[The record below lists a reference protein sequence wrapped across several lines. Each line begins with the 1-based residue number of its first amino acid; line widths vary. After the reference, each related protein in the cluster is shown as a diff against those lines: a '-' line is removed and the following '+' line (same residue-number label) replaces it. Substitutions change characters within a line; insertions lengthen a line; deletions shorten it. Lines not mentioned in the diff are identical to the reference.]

1 MKSKKTFVFI
11 ILFLLLIISFSVL
24 LDDTLSNQKNRKI
37 HNISLITSGRNN
49 ESLMIMKQGVD
60 QAASELNIDV
70 SFINLSQDNNIDEQK
85 ELIDREIKNG
95 ADAII
100 LSPVDYEK
108 MASTVEEAMKK
119 VPIILI
125 ESNVDLE
132 KTPPTIWNDNYELG
146 ELLGEQMIEMGD
158 MGKKV
163 AIIKNNL
170 ECKSIADRYEGFM
183 SVMNKINNTYL
194 FWEIP
199 NESQAN
205 YYTEIKKRL
214 ENNDVDVV
222 VTLSTGML
230 EYVAEVKKDSNIIDN
245 EKSSIKVYGTG
256 STSKI
261 ISALEEKN
269 INATA
274 TQNEFN
280 IGYLGVKAA
289 VDKLE
294 GKKISNSTISS
305 TIVNTDN
312 MYSKENQRLLFPLIR

>member
-1 MKSKKTFVFI
+1 
-11 ILFLLLIISFSVL
+11 
-24 LDDTLSNQKNRKI
+24 
-37 HNISLITSGRNN
+37 
-49 ESLMIMKQGVD
+49 
-60 QAASELNIDV
+60 
-70 SFINLSQDNNIDEQK
+70 
-85 ELIDREIKNG
+85 
-95 ADAII
+95 
-100 LSPVDYEK
+100 
-108 MASTVEEAMKK
+108 
-119 VPIILI
+119 
-125 ESNVDLE
+125 
-132 KTPPTIWNDNYELG
+132 
-146 ELLGEQMIEMGD
+146 
-158 MGKKV
+158 
-163 AIIKNNL
+163 
-170 ECKSIADRYEGFM
+170 
-183 SVMNKINNTYL
+183 
-194 FWEIP
+194 
-199 NESQAN
+199 
-205 YYTEIKKRL
+205 
-214 ENNDVDVV
+214 
-222 VTLSTGML
+222 ML

>member
-1 MKSKKTFVFI
+1 MKSKKTVAFI

-108 MASTVEEAMKK
+108 MANTVEEAMKK

-205 YYTEIKKRL
+205 YYTEIKKLL

>member
-1 MKSKKTFVFI
+1 MKSKKTVAFI

-49 ESLMIMKQGVD
+49 ESLMIMKQGVE

-108 MASTVEEAMKK
+108 MANTVEEAMKK

-125 ESNVDLE
+125 ESNVNLE

-183 SVMNKINNTYL
+183 SVMNKINNTYM

-205 YYTEIKKRL
+205 YYTEIKKLL

-230 EYVAEVKKDSNIIDN
+230 EYVAEVKRDSNIIDN

>member
-1 MKSKKTFVFI
+1 MKSKKTVAFI

-108 MASTVEEAMKK
+108 MANTVEEAMKK

-199 NESQAN
+199 NESQAS
-205 YYTEIKKRL
+205 YYTEIKNLL

>member
-24 LDDTLSNQKNRKI
+24 LDDTLSNQKNKKI

-108 MASTVEEAMKK
+108 MANTVEEAMKK

-205 YYTEIKKRL
+205 YYTEIKKLL
-214 ENNDVDVV
+214 ETNDVDVV
-222 VTLSTGML
+222 VTLSAGML

>member
-1 MKSKKTFVFI
+1 MKSKKTVAFI

-108 MASTVEEAMKK
+108 MANTVEEAMKK

-132 KTPPTIWNDNYELG
+132 KTPPIIWNDNYELG

-205 YYTEIKKRL
+205 YYTEIKNIL

>member
-24 LDDTLSNQKNRKI
+24 LDDTLSNQKNKKI

-108 MASTVEEAMKK
+108 MANTVEEAMKK

-132 KTPPTIWNDNYELG
+132 KTPPTIWSDNYELG

-205 YYTEIKKRL
+205 YYTEIKKLL
-214 ENNDVDVV
+214 ETNDVDVV
-222 VTLSTGML
+222 VTLSAGML

>member
-1 MKSKKTFVFI
+1 VKSKKTVAFI

-100 LSPVDYEK
+100 LSPIDYEK

-132 KTPPTIWNDNYELG
+132 KTPPTIWSDNYELG

-194 FWEIP
+194 FWEIS
-199 NESQAN
+199 NDSQAN
-205 YYTEIKKRL
+205 YYTEIKKLL

-222 VTLSTGML
+222 VTLSTNML

>member
-1 MKSKKTFVFI
+1 MKSKKTVAFI

-108 MASTVEEAMKK
+108 MANTVEEAMKK

-205 YYTEIKKRL
+205 YYTEIKNIL

>member
-1 MKSKKTFVFI
+1 VKSKKTVAFI

-37 HNISLITSGRNN
+37 HNISLITSGKNN

-108 MASTVEEAMKK
+108 MANTVEEAMKK

-132 KTPPTIWNDNYELG
+132 KTPPIIWNDNYELG

-170 ECKSIADRYEGFM
+170 ECKSIEDRYEGFM

-205 YYTEIKKRL
+205 YYTEIKNLL

>member
-1 MKSKKTFVFI
+1 MKSKKIGIFI
-11 ILFLLLIISFSVL
+11 ILFFLLIISFSVL
-24 LDDTLSNQKNRKI
+24 VDDTLSNQKNRKI
-37 HNISLITSGRNN
+37 HNISVITSGRNS

-70 SFINLSQDNNIDEQK
+70 SFINLSQDNNMEEQK

-95 ADAII
+95 VDAII
-100 LSPVDYEK
+100 LSPVDYEE
-108 MASTVEEAMKK
+108 MAGTVEEAMKK

-125 ESNVDLE
+125 ESTVDLD
-132 KTPPTIWNDNYELG
+132 KTPPTIASDNYELG
-146 ELLGEQMIEMGD
+146 ELLGEQMLEMGD

-170 ECKSIADRYEGFM
+170 ECSSIEERYEGLM
-183 SVMNKINNTYL
+183 SVMNEVNNTYI
-194 FWEIP
+194 FWSISND
-199 NESQAN
+199 NEVN
-205 YYTEIKKRL
+205 YYNEIKNLL
-214 ENNDVDVV
+214 ESNDVDVV
-222 VTLSTGML
+222 VTLSTNML
-230 EYVAEVKKDSNIIDN
+230 EYVAEVKKDPNIIAN
-245 EKSSIKVYGTG
+245 EKSAIKIYGTG

-261 ISALEEKN
+261 IAFLEEKT

-294 GKKISNSTISS
+294 GKKVSNSTISS

>member
-24 LDDTLSNQKNRKI
+24 LDDTLSNQKNKKI

-108 MASTVEEAMKK
+108 MANTVEEAMKK

-205 YYTEIKKRL
+205 YYTEIKKLL
-214 ENNDVDVV
+214 ESNDVDVV
-222 VTLSTGML
+222 VTLSAGML

>member
-24 LDDTLSNQKNRKI
+24 LDDTLSNQKNKKI

-108 MASTVEEAMKK
+108 MANTVEEAMKK

-170 ECKSIADRYEGFM
+170 ECKSIANRYEGFM

-205 YYTEIKKRL
+205 YYTEIKKLL
-214 ENNDVDVV
+214 ESNDVDVV
-222 VTLSTGML
+222 VTLSAGML

>member
-1 MKSKKTFVFI
+1 MKSKKTVAFI

-37 HNISLITSGRNN
+37 HNISLITSGKNN

-108 MASTVEEAMKK
+108 MANTVEEAMKK

-132 KTPPTIWNDNYELG
+132 KTPPIIWNDNYELG

-205 YYTEIKKRL
+205 YYTEIKKLL

>member
-1 MKSKKTFVFI
+1 MKSKKTVAFI

-24 LDDTLSNQKNRKI
+24 LDDTLSNQKNKKI

-108 MASTVEEAMKK
+108 MANTVEEAMKK

-199 NESQAN
+199 NESQAS
-205 YYTEIKKRL
+205 YYTEIKNLL

>member
-1 MKSKKTFVFI
+1 MKSKKTVAFI

-37 HNISLITSGRNN
+37 HNISLITSGKNN
-49 ESLMIMKQGVD
+49 ESLMIMKQGVE

-108 MASTVEEAMKK
+108 MANTVEEAMKK

-132 KTPPTIWNDNYELG
+132 KPPPIIWNDNYELG

-205 YYTEIKKRL
+205 YYTEIKNLL

>member
-1 MKSKKTFVFI
+1 MKSKKTVAFI

-49 ESLMIMKQGVD
+49 ESLMIMKQGVE

-108 MASTVEEAMKK
+108 MANTVEEAMKK

-205 YYTEIKKRL
+205 YYTEIKKLL

>member
-1 MKSKKTFVFI
+1 MKSKKIVAFI

-37 HNISLITSGRNN
+37 HNISLITSGKNN

-108 MASTVEEAMKK
+108 MANTVEEAMKK

-132 KTPPTIWNDNYELG
+132 KTLPIIWNDNYELG

-170 ECKSIADRYEGFM
+170 GCKSIADRYEGFM

-205 YYTEIKKRL
+205 YYTEIKNLL

>member
-1 MKSKKTFVFI
+1 VKSRKIVAFI

-108 MASTVEEAMKK
+108 MANTVEEAMKK

-205 YYTEIKKRL
+205 YYTEIKKLL

>member
-1 MKSKKTFVFI
+1 MKSKKTVAFI

-49 ESLMIMKQGVD
+49 ESLMIMKQGVE

-70 SFINLSQDNNIDEQK
+70 SFINLSHDNNIDEQK

-108 MASTVEEAMKK
+108 MANTVEEAMKK

-205 YYTEIKKRL
+205 YYTEIKKLL

>member
-1 MKSKKTFVFI
+1 MKSKKIFVFI

-24 LDDTLSNQKNRKI
+24 LDDTLSNQKNKKI

-49 ESLMIMKQGVD
+49 ESLMIMKQGID

-108 MASTVEEAMKK
+108 MANTVEEAMKK

-132 KTPPTIWNDNYELG
+132 KTPPIIWNDNYELG

-205 YYTEIKKRL
+205 YYNEIKKLL

>member
-24 LDDTLSNQKNRKI
+24 LDDTLSNQKNKKI

-100 LSPVDYEK
+100 LSPIDYEK

-132 KTPPTIWNDNYELG
+132 KTPPTIWSDNYELG

-170 ECKSIADRYEGFM
+170 ECRSIADRYEGFM

-194 FWEIP
+194 FWEIS
-199 NESQAN
+199 NDSQAN
-205 YYTEIKKRL
+205 YYTEIKKLL

-222 VTLSTGML
+222 VTLSTNML